1 VKTAVGVAVV
11 AVGMALALSGCGG
24 SADTESSAG
33 EDGAAAPAQILVA
46 AASDLRVAFEELG
59 AAFAKETGTEVTFTF
74 GSSGQLAQQIANGA
88 PFDLFASADVG
99 YVDDVIDAGRGDAET
114 KRTYAFGHIVI
125 WSRDRSYPDLAAVA
139 ADEALTKLA
148 IANPEHA
155 PYGVAAEQALE
166 RAGVYDDVAR
176 RLVFGENI
184 SDTLRLAQSGN
195 ADAAIVA
202 LSLAITSDGEWTPIP
217 EGLHEPLEQTLVV
230 TAESDEQ
237 AGLARAFA
245 DFVSG
250 AEGREVMR
258 RHGFLLP
265 GDDAPAEA
273 AGG

>member
-217 EGLHEPLEQTLVV
+217 EGLHEPLEQALVV

-237 AGLARAFA
+237 ARLARAFA
-245 DFVSG
+245 DFVSS

-258 RHGFLLP
+258 RYGFLLP